1 MKSSIEV
8 LLVAFLGMLATP
20 LRGDAPPLVSHDIEA
35 RLDPSAHGLDA
46 VDRIAGVPPSDTLAF
61 FLNRSLAVKGVLVDG
76 KEVPFEEIL
85 EYDTE
90 KLLAGYAGGRE
101 ELSQVA
107 KLVRLPASS
116 GREGGTLEVRYAG
129 VVHDSLEVPEFS
141 RERIADE
148 TTGLIEERGAFLS
161 EASFWYPSFL
171 GVMLRARVAVTAPR
185 GYEAL
190 SQGKRVSREEKDE
203 EIRTVWEWDSPSD
216 AIFLVMGKWE
226 ETSLLHGD
234 TDISAFFYPESK
246 DLVESYLSA
255 TARYLDMYEEMIGPY
270 PYPKFAIVE
279 NFFPTGY
286 GMPSFTLLGSTVIRL
301 PFIVHTSLGHEVL
314 HNWWGN
320 GVFVDYATGNWCEG
334 LTTYLADHLYK
345 EMKSKEG
352 GAAYRKDLLRN
363 YSVYVGE
370 EVEEPVRSFTART
383 TPASRAIGYGKVAML
398 FHQVKLELGEQGF
411 SDFLRTFYE
420 RFLFRTASW
429 DDIKSI
435 VSERA
440 GRDMSW
446 LFVQWVDRKGAPTLR
461 LAKARS
467 VEKKDG
473 YLVSFRLGQEGVD
486 GATYRL
492 RVPVTIEMQDGA
504 VQDTLEISESSAEF
518 SMNTAGKP
526 LRLLVDQNYD
536 CMRRLDPMEMEPSL
550 STVLGDKRAVIAIPS
565 GVPDSVRTKYQE
577 IAALFKGNEED
588 VSITPDDEVTDSDT
602 RTSSLLILGRPDESS
617 LAREFARLLPEG
629 FSIEQGVMRL
639 AGKAIEPPAAVLVV
653 VRNPSNST
661 RAIAF
666 FCGTDVSE
674 LEACAGRIVH
684 YGSYGYLSFKGGQI
698 GEKGLG
704 RLEQNPMVHVF

>member
-1 MKSSIEV
+1 
-8 LLVAFLGMLATP
+8 
-20 LRGDAPPLVSHDIEA
+20 
-35 RLDPSAHGLDA
+35 
-46 VDRIAGVPPSDTLAF
+46 
-61 FLNRSLAVKGVLVDG
+61 
-76 KEVPFEEIL
+76 
-85 EYDTE
+85 
-90 KLLAGYAGGRE
+90 
-101 ELSQVA
+101 
-107 KLVRLPASS
+107 
-116 GREGGTLEVRYAG
+116 VRYAG
-129 VVHDSLEVPEFS
+129 VVHDSLKVPEFS

-171 GVMLRARVAVTAPR
+171 GAMLRARLSVTAPR
-185 GYEAL
+185 GYEAV
-190 SQGKRVSREEKDE
+190 SQGRMLSREEKDGE
-203 EIRTVWEWDSPSD
+203 VRTVWEWENPSD

-226 ETSLLHGD
+226 VTSLPHGD
-234 TDISAFFYPESK
+234 TEISAFFFAESK

-345 EMKSKEG
+345 EMKAKEG

-370 EVEEPVRSFTART
+370 EAEETVRSFTART
-383 TPASRAIGYGKVAML
+383 TPASRAIGYGKVAMI

-411 SDFLRTFYE
+411 TDFLRKFYE
-420 RFLFRTASW
+420 GFLFRTASW
-429 DDIKSI
+429 DDIRSV
-435 VSERA
+435 VSETA

-446 LFVQWVDRKGAPTLR
+446 LFTQWVDRKGAPALR
-461 LAKARS
+461 LSNVKTT
-467 VEKKDG
+467 EKKDG
-473 YLVSFRLGQEGVD
+473 HLVSFRLAQEGDD
-486 GATYRL
+486 GTPYRL
-492 RVPVTIEMQDGA
+492 RVPVTIEIGEAA
-504 VQDTLEISESSAEF
+504 VQDTLEFSESSAEF
-518 SMNTAGKP
+518 SIKAAARP

-536 CMRRLDPMEMEPSL
+536 CMRRLDSMEMEPSV
-550 STVLGDKRAVIAIPS
+550 SGVLGDKKAVIAVPS
-565 GVPDSVRTKYQE
+565 DVPDSVRTKYQE
-577 IAALFKGNEED
+577 VAALFKGNEQD
-588 VSITPDDEVTDSDT
+588 VSILPDVEVTDSDT

-617 LAREFARLLPEG
+617 LAREFARFLPEG
-629 FSIEQGVMRL
+629 FSIEKGNLML
-639 AGKAIEPPAAVLVV
+639 AGKAMEEPAAILVV

-666 FCGTDVSE
+666 FCGTDVGE
-674 LEACAGRIVH
+674 LAACAGRIVH
-684 YGSYGYLSFKGGQI
+684 YGSYGYLSFKSGAI
-698 GEKGLG
+698 GEKGMG
-704 RLEQNPMVHVF
+704 TLERNPMVHVF